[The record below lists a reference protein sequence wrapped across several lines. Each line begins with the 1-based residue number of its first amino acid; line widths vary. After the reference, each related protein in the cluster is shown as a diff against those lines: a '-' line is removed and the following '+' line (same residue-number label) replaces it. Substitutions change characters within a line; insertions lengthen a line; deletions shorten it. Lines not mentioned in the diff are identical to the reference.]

1 MMTTTSVVL
10 LFGSDVDAGHV
21 STLASERSR
30 LQSIIE
36 ETPGAV
42 EVDLVSFGLD
52 RTFPGIRTHVN
63 LKGRSLGPLDA
74 VLRAMGVFALRRK
87 CATFPLG
94 RLLNSMGPVDPGRVF
109 WRAVRRD
116 QTALDVIRRAR
127 RGPPRRE
134 DRLDR
139 APQKP
144 RRAGLLRSPLCC
156 VRRIVLSASRFLAD
170 PR

>member
-116 QTALDVIRRAR
+116 KTALDVIRRADIAIAADLPAAKTAWIALHR
-127 RGPPRRE
+127 NLVRQAYY
-134 DRLDR
+134 DH
-139 APQKP
+139 
-144 RRAGLLRSPLCC
+144 RSAAFGEAFSLP
-156 VRRIVLSASRFLAD
+156 VDS
-170 PR
+170 